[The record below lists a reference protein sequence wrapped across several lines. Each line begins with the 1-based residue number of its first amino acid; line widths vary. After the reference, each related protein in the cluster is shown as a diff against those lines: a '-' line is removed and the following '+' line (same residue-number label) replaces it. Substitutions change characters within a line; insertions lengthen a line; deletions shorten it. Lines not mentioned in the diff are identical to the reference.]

1 MNSLYLNSRCVSSY
15 SSVPKLSLDFIG
27 LRPVVALVFFVVV
40 RPALAGVVMI
50 GCCSVVTC
58 GVEMKFMEASKLLFA
73 QSCHEQ
79 HWARLKIFQLAH
91 PIIHMKLSC
100 EFL

>member
-40 RPALAGVVMI
+40 RPALAGVAFV
-50 GCCSVVTC
+50 STVRHDW
-58 GVEMKFMEASKLLFA
+58 LL
-73 QSCHEQ
+73 
-79 HWARLKIFQLAH
+79 
-91 PIIHMKLSC
+91 
-100 EFL
+100 